1 MNQQWMFSKNQIADD
16 LRERIGV
23 DRVVVREVLDGGGMM
38 GGMGGMM
45 GGMGGDVDEEELE
58 SAIEEADLDEDIDP
72 DEVVE
77 ELDVGDEEGEEAS
90 ASEE

>member
-1 MNQQWMFSKNQIADD
+1 MNQQWMFSKQQIADD
-16 LRERIGV
+16 LVERIGV

-45 GGMGGDVDEEELE
+45 GGTGGDVDEGDIE
-58 SAIEEADLDEDIDP
+58 SAIEEADLEEDVDA

-77 ELDVGDEEGEEAS
+77 ELEAGADEE
-90 ASEE
+90 